1 MKEIKLEGTNKSI
14 ELSSCKA
21 KEFSR
26 IWQQALDYIQAA
38 SDEGCAEIAAE
49 IVGDWAES
57 LDPEKLTMDDV
68 WSILLA
74 KAGKAKAPVLAKL
87 PELAAEAVGF
97 LGEKGLAPVIEA
109 MEMTITE
116 PGEDISQE

>member
-1 MKEIKLEGTNKSI
+1 MQEIKLEGTNKSI
-14 ELSSCKA
+14 ELASCKA
-21 KEFSR
+21 SEFSLV
-26 IWQQALDYIQAA
+26 WGQALSYLQAA
-38 SDEGCAEIAAE
+38 SDEDCGEIARE
-49 IVGDWAES
+49 IIDSWAES

-87 PELAAEAVGF
+87 PDLAAEAVGF

-116 PGEDISQE
+116 PGDDISQE